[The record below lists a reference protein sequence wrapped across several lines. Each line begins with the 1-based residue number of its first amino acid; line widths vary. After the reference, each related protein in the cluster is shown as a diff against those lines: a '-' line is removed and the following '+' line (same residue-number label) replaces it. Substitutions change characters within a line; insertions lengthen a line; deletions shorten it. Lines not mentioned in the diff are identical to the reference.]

1 MKYIISGVVYLTRS
15 NKIKIK
21 LDNDLHYLKKR
32 LETKK
37 PVHFTGT
44 AIINH
49 NLSEDYLCNKFAL
62 KN

>member
-1 MKYIISGVVYLTRS
+1 MKYIISGVIYLTRS

-21 LDNDLHYLKKR
+21 LDNDLNYLKNR

-37 PVHFTGT
+37 PIYFMGT
-44 AIINH
+44 TTIKH
-49 NLSEDYLCNKFAL
+49 NLSEDYLCNKLAL